1 MSERA
6 RILTSLLAM
15 AAWLAVGCLLVRY
28 CSRTVPTDENPIVEL
43 HIDTLWLHDTIL
55 TAGPVVVREEVR
67 EVPADVDTA
76 AIISSYFTAR
86 TLTDSF
92 RLRDMATVRI
102 TDTLFQNDIIGRAI
116 DFDLAQLDVSYD
128 IHEHRKG
135 TPARLA
141 LTVGVQLG
149 REQAALMGGV
159 RFKRA
164 ELGVGYD
171 FRLHA
176 PSITLKYDIMQWQ

>member
-1 MSERA
+1 MNKSVC
-6 RILTSLLAM
+6 LFAM
-15 AAWLAVGCLLVRY
+15 AMCFAVGCLLTDR
-28 CSRTVPTDENPIVEL
+28 CSRPMPTAEEPMVEL

-55 TAGPVVVREEVR
+55 TAGPVVVWEEVR

-76 AIISSYFTAR
+76 AIISRYFTAR
-86 TLTDSF
+86 TLKDSF

-102 TDTLFQNDIIGRAI
+102 TDTLLQNDIIGRTV

-128 IHEHRKG
+128 IHGPRKG

-141 LTVGVQLG
+141 LSVGVQLG

-159 RFKRA
+159 RLKRT
-164 ELGVGYD
+164 ELGAGYD

-176 PSITLKYDIMQWQ
+176 PSLTIKYDILQWQ